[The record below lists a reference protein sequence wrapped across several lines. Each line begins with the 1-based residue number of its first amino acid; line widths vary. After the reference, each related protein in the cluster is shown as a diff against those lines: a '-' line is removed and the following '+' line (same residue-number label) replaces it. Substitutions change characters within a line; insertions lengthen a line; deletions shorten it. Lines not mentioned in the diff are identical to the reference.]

1 MPEEVL
7 PWRACQRFESQTVS
21 ASCIVDALKRDRGMH
36 ERKAGRMTIFAI
48 IIAGLMIGYLCS
60 LIKQKED
67 EDE

>member
-1 MPEEVL
+1 
-7 PWRACQRFESQTVS
+7 
-21 ASCIVDALKRDRGMH
+21 MH

-48 IIAGLMIGYLCS
+48 IVAGLMIGYLCS